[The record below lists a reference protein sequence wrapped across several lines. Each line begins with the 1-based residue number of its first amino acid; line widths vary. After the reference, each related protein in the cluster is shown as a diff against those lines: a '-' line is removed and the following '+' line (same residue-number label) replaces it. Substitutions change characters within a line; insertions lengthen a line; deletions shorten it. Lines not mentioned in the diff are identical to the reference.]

1 MQERCRAVRPALAP
15 ETPLVLVDDPEQALV
30 AWAKARRG
38 AWTGELVGLTGSN
51 GKTTTKEMLAA
62 ILSRRAKTTK
72 TEGNLNNHLGV
83 PVTLTRLE
91 HDARY
96 AVVEIGM
103 NHAGEVRALSALAR
117 PTAAVITSLAPEHLE
132 GLGTLADAARAEA
145 EIGEALPPRAPL
157 VVPGD
162 EPLLADA
169 VRALPARRITFALS
183 PGSDVVA
190 ERIEHAGEAGMRFD
204 VRGFPRLAVPVPGR
218 AAVSNALAA
227 VALAQALGL
236 TPAEC
241 RDGLLATTPPPGRM
255 QVERWG
261 QVTVLLDHYNAN
273 PGSMAAALDTL
284 TTWPTAGRRYAA
296 LGDMLE
302 LGPQAA
308 RFHADLAPLLAGLDG
323 AFVWGPLMANAVSD
337 AAGERVRHFDDRRAL
352 GLALAQVVRA
362 GDVVLVKGSRGSAME
377 EAAAEL
383 KRGLEAKA
391 VAAGEGR

>member
-1 MQERCRAVRPALAP
+1 
-15 ETPLVLVDDPEQALV
+15 
-30 AWAKARRG
+30 
-38 AWTGELVGLTGSN
+38 
-51 GKTTTKEMLAA
+51 
-62 ILSRRAKTTK
+62 
-72 TEGNLNNHLGV
+72 
-83 PVTLTRLE
+83 
-91 HDARY
+91 
-96 AVVEIGM
+96 
-103 NHAGEVRALSALAR
+103 
-117 PTAAVITSLAPEHLE
+117 
-132 GLGTLADAARAEA
+132 
-145 EIGEALPPRAPL
+145 
-157 VVPGD
+157 VPGD
-162 EPLLADA
+162 EPLLTDA
-169 VRALPARRITFALS
+169 VRALPARRITFALT

-218 AAVSNALAA
+218 AAVSNAMAA
-227 VALAQALGL
+227 VALAQSLGL

-284 TTWPTAGRRYAA
+284 ITWPTKGRRFAA

-302 LGPQAA
+302 LGPDAA
-308 RFHADLAPLLAGLDG
+308 RFHADLAPLLARLDG
-323 AFVWGPLMANAVSD
+323 AFVWGPLMAHAAPAAAPDATGS
-337 AAGERVRHFDDRRAL
+337 AAGERVRHFDDRRSL

-377 EAAAEL
+377 EAASEL